1 MSSFPGENISPT
13 VPQPGP
19 LVTVDLTEPRAIH
32 ILDNVRQRVAAWG
45 DTERTLLRALDAV
58 RAANLLVGSGP
69 GAMGAEFRPIGRR
82 VLRLNEISEE
92 EAFWII
98 GDVRGDVLAL
108 ETALA
113 FIDEA
118 TARGRCAQ
126 IVFLGDLTAGALGDA
141 ACLAIALERFAAAPS
156 RTIVIA
162 GDRELALTLA
172 LANDQVTDER
182 RPRGLADMQVA
193 EPLRKSLRNLAREYS
208 ELVEKIPLAAICP
221 DGMLLAH
228 SALPRESV
236 LANIESAQA
245 LESQANALRA
255 FAFDRLHAREP
266 QVIALGTGDG
276 APLESE
282 DFAKSMRALH
292 RILGVPVVRMVRG
305 HDAVPEG
312 HRWFRHY
319 GEGVLLTINT
329 MADVL
334 PAQLGGGRRKPSMAR
349 LKSKRLRVVRFEI
362 PESVAVIAQQI
373 FPSVSVGPRREIFS
387 PVVQAQS
394 TMADSSKVFVVPA
407 VPDAPDEFSLIID
420 AKVNSTQFPVE
431 FIAANDPQ
439 AAQIHFERGVRLLS
453 AGAWMGARQAFQE
466 AAGSDKNALACQ
478 LNEGVASLSMGLNG
492 HQDAL
497 RLCRGILRADAKNAW
512 AHFNMGVS
520 YLTSERNPIE
530 AGRAFRLATQL
541 LAQFADAWWALGL
554 AFSLRGDRRS
564 AADAFANARE
574 YGCQLP
580 APSSLVGTIPARE
593 LTSLF
598 EALRGKVVFHPT
610 LASPPIPLSQA

>member
-1 MSSFPGENISPT
+1 
-13 VPQPGP
+13 
-19 LVTVDLTEPRAIH
+19 
-32 ILDNVRQRVAAWG
+32 
-45 DTERTLLRALDAV
+45 
-58 RAANLLVGSGP
+58 
-69 GAMGAEFRPIGRR
+69 
-82 VLRLNEISEE
+82 
-92 EAFWII
+92 
-98 GDVRGDVLAL
+98 
-108 ETALA
+108 
-113 FIDEA
+113 
-118 TARGRCAQ
+118 
-126 IVFLGDLTAGALGDA
+126 
-141 ACLAIALERFAAAPS
+141 
-156 RTIVIA
+156 
-162 GDRELALTLA
+162 
-172 LANDQVTDER
+172 
-182 RPRGLADMQVA
+182 
-193 EPLRKSLRNLAREYS
+193 
-208 ELVEKIPLAAICP
+208 
-221 DGMLLAH
+221 
-228 SALPRESV
+228 
-236 LANIESAQA
+236 
-245 LESQANALRA
+245 
-255 FAFDRLHAREP
+255 
-266 QVIALGTGDG
+266 
-276 APLESE
+276 
-282 DFAKSMRALH
+282 
-292 RILGVPVVRMVRG
+292 
-305 HDAVPEG
+305 
-312 HRWFRHY
+312 
-319 GEGVLLTINT
+319 
-329 MADVL
+329 
-334 PAQLGGGRRKPSMAR
+334 
-349 LKSKRLRVVRFEI
+349 
-362 PESVAVIAQQI
+362 
-373 FPSVSVGPRREIFS
+373 
-387 PVVQAQS
+387 
-394 TMADSSKVFVVPA
+394 MADSSKVFV

-497 RLCRGILRADAKNAW
+497 RLCRGILRADTKNAW

-574 YGCQLP
+574 NGCQLP